1 MQLSTATKNYPEEK
15 LQRKNLDM
23 IAANLVGKN
32 LEEKQ
37 DIGFNS
43 EYNALQ
49 VFWPNGKTSLELA
62 RKDVLARQLIKLV
75 ASCYQQKKKNEKN
88 TA

>member
-1 MQLSTATKNYPEEK
+1 
-15 LQRKNLDM
+15 M
-23 IAANLVGKN
+23 IAANRVGKN
-32 LEEKQ
+32 LDEKQ

-49 VFWPNGKTSLELA
+49 VYWPNGKASLELA
-62 RKDVLARQLIKLV
+62 RKDALARQLVQLI
-75 ASCYQQKKKNEKN
+75 ASCYQQKKQHEKN